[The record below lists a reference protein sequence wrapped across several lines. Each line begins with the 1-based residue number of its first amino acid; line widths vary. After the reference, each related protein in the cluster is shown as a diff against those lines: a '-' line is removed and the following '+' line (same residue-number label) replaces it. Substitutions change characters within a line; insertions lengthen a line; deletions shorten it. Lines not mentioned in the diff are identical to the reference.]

1 MIKYFFSDKDGQ
13 EPEIIDGRQSGC
25 WIYAKNLSAEE
36 IDYLEEELGVEGGHL
51 QDALDQ
57 FEVPRLEIEDSGV
70 YVFSRVPTKE
80 QGQITTKPF
89 LVILGKQFILTSSED
104 SIPSIDK
111 FISKPSTKTT
121 QKLDLFI
128 LIIKEINAVYYKH
141 MTDINRKVRKIR
153 VSIERIS
160 SKEIIQFVD
169 YEQVLNDFI
178 SALIPMSANLRTIL
192 TQKVVKLEEESE
204 ESIEDLL
211 LSSEQLLETAKATLK
226 TIVNIREAY
235 SVIMSH
241 DLNRVMKILTAM
253 TIIVTVPTM
262 ISSFYGMNITLPMME
277 SPWAFSVIVF
287 LAALSVLFLVLIF
300 KRNRWL

>member
-1 MIKYFFSDKDGQ
+1 MIKYLYSDKDG
-13 EPEIIDGRQSGC
+13 EELEILDSRQNGC
-25 WIYAKNLSAEE
+25 WIYAKNLNPEE
-36 IDYLEEELGVEGGHL
+36 IDFLEDELDVEGGHL

-57 FEVPRLEIEDSGV
+57 YEVPRLEIEDSGV
-70 YVFSRVPTKE
+70 YVFSRVPMKE
-80 QGQITTKPF
+80 QGQITTTPF
-89 LVILGKQFILTSSED
+89 LVILGKQFILTSSEVA
-104 SIPSIDK
+104 IPSIDK
-111 FISKPSTKTT
+111 FVGKPSIKTT

-128 LIIKEINAVYYKH
+128 LIIKEVNAVYYKH
-141 MTDINRKVRKIR
+141 MTEISRKVRKIR

-178 SALIPMSANLRTIL
+178 SALIPMSANLKTIL

-262 ISSFYGMNITLPMME
+262 ISSFYGMNIQLPFMH
-277 SPWAFSVIVF
+277 SPLAFTMIVF
-287 LAALSVLFLVLIF
+287 LAGLSVIFLVLIF

>member
-1 MIKYFFSDKDGQ
+1 MIKYLYSDKDG
-13 EPEIIDGRQSGC
+13 EELEILDSRQNGC
-25 WIYAKNLSAEE
+25 WIYAKNLSSEE
-36 IDYLEEELGVEGGHL
+36 IDFLEDELDVEGGHL

-57 FEVPRLEIEDSGV
+57 YEVPRLEIEDSGV
-70 YVFSRVPTKE
+70 YVFSRVPMKE
-80 QGQITTKPF
+80 QGQITTTPF
-89 LVILGKQFILTSSED
+89 LVILGKQFILTSSEVA
-104 SIPSIDK
+104 IPSIDK
-111 FISKPSTKTT
+111 FVGKSSTKTT

-128 LIIKEINAVYYKH
+128 LIIKEVNAVYYKH
-141 MTDINRKVRKIR
+141 MTEISRKVRKIR

-160 SKEIIQFVD
+160 SREIIQFVD

-178 SALIPMSANLRTIL
+178 SALIPMSANLKTIL

-262 ISSFYGMNITLPMME
+262 ISSFYGMNIQLPFMH
-277 SPWAFSVIVF
+277 SPLAFTMIVF
-287 LAALSVLFLVLIF
+287 LAGLSVVFLVLIF